1 MPEFNQADPFSALD
15 MVVME
20 RLDDGSFRLVG
31 GVPDWFKRFYP
42 GAVPGEKGLRPG
54 NNFLFLKNFLF
65 DAEEFWAAK
74 RTGRLKSGAWL
85 EVDPLGNENALEA
98 TAVCS
103 EKAKI
108 LLVELG
114 QYSYREKQ
122 SIIQKGRELRLDY
135 HALQQLQKELQKA
148 HDELE
153 QRVEQRTAELT
164 KANKQLRREIDDRKR
179 AEEALRESEEKYRG
193 VVDNANDAVFIVQD
207 EVIKFPNRKTEE
219 LTGYASEELAAISF
233 LRLIHPKDRHMVLE
247 GHRRNLKG
255 EVVPNTYSSRIINK
269 EGEMLWAQLNTVS
282 ITWEGRPATLIF
294 LRDITQ
300 QKQLEAQLRQA
311 HKMEA
316 IGTLAGGIAHDF
328 NNILAA
334 ILGYAELTCS
344 EIPERTRAMDNLH
357 QVLKATCRARDL
369 VKQILAFSRQA
380 EQERK
385 PIRLGPIVN
394 ESLKLLRASI
404 PTTID
409 IRQSVSCQSDSVLAD
424 PTQINQVL
432 INLCTNAAHAMEKK
446 GGTLEVRLEAVVLHE
461 DAVSQYQDL
470 MPGNYVRLTVSDTG
484 HGIEPKLM
492 DRIFDPYFTTKGVG
506 EGTGMGLAVV
516 HGIVKDHGGTISADS
531 KPGKGAT
538 FNVLLPS
545 IESAVKPEPE
555 NSEAIPKGNE
565 RILFVDDEQ
574 SLANLGKQMLESL
587 GYEVVAKTSSL
598 EALEVFRAQPDR
610 FDLVVTDMTMPS
622 MTGEK
627 LTREFMKIRPDIP
640 VILCTGFSVR
650 VTEQKAEAMG
660 VAAILMKPILERD
673 IAKTVRRVLNQQ
685 TGKET

>member
-1 MPEFNQADPFSALD
+1 M
-15 MVVME
+15 
-20 RLDDGSFRLVG
+20 
-31 GVPDWFKRFYP
+31 
-42 GAVPGEKGLRPG
+42 
-54 NNFLFLKNFLF
+54 
-65 DAEEFWAAK
+65 
-74 RTGRLKSGAWL
+74 
-85 EVDPLGNENALEA
+85 
-98 TAVCS
+98 
-103 EKAKI
+103 
-108 LLVELG
+108 G

-135 HALQQLQKELQKA
+135 HALQQLQKKLQKA

-153 QRVEQRTAELT
+153 QRVEQRTTELT
-164 KANKQLRREIDDRKR
+164 KANKQLRREINDRKR
-179 AEEALRESEEKYRG
+179 AEKALRESEEKYRG

-219 LTGYASEELAAISF
+219 LTGYASEELPAISF

-247 GHRRNLKG
+247 GHRRKLKG

-269 EGEMLWAQLNTVS
+269 EGKMLWAQLNTVS
-282 ITWEGRPATLIF
+282 VTWEGRPATLIF

-344 EIPERTRAMDNLH
+344 EIPERTRARDNLH
-357 QVLKATCRARDL
+357 QVLKATYRARDL
-369 VKQILAFSRQA
+369 VKQILAFSRPA
-380 EQERK
+380 KQERK
-385 PIRLGPIVN
+385 PIRLGPIVK

-446 GGTLEVRLEAVVLHE
+446 GGTLEVSLEAVDLHE
-461 DAVSQYQDL
+461 DAVSRYQDL

-516 HGIVKDHGGTISADS
+516 HGIVKDHGGTIAADS

-538 FNVLLPS
+538 FDILLPN

-555 NSEAIPKGNE
+555 SSEAIPKGNE

-574 SLANLGKQMLESL
+574 SLASLGKQMLESL

-610 FDLVVTDMTMPS
+610 FDLVVTDMTMPN

-627 LTREFMKIRPDIP
+627 LAREFMKISPDIP

-673 IAKTVRRVLNQQ
+673 IAKTIRRVLNQQ

>member
-31 GVPDWFKRFYP
+31 DVPDWFKRFYP

-54 NNFLFLKNFLF
+54 NNFLFLNNFLF

-74 RTGRLKSGAWL
+74 RTGRLKSGPWL

-103 EKAKI
+103 EKRKI

-135 HALQQLQKELQKA
+135 HALQQLQKKLQKA

-153 QRVEQRTAELT
+153 QRVEQRTTELT
-164 KANKQLRREIDDRKR
+164 KANKQLRREINDRKR
-179 AEEALRESEEKYRG
+179 AEKALRESEEKYRG

-219 LTGYASEELAAISF
+219 LTGYASEELPAISF

-247 GHRRNLKG
+247 GHRRKLKG

-269 EGEMLWAQLNTVS
+269 EGKMLWAQLNTVS
-282 ITWEGRPATLIF
+282 VTWEGRPATLIF

-344 EIPERTRAMDNLH
+344 EIPERTRARDNLH
-357 QVLKATCRARDL
+357 QVLKATYRARDL
-369 VKQILAFSRQA
+369 VKQILAFNRPA
-380 EQERK
+380 KQERK
-385 PIRLGPIVN
+385 PIRLGPIVK

-446 GGTLEVRLEAVVLHE
+446 GAPWR
-461 DAVSQYQDL
+461 
-470 MPGNYVRLTVSDTG
+470 
-484 HGIEPKLM
+484 
-492 DRIFDPYFTTKGVG
+492 
-506 EGTGMGLAVV
+506 
-516 HGIVKDHGGTISADS
+516 
-531 KPGKGAT
+531 
-538 FNVLLPS
+538 
-545 IESAVKPEPE
+545 
-555 NSEAIPKGNE
+555 
-565 RILFVDDEQ
+565 
-574 SLANLGKQMLESL
+574 
-587 GYEVVAKTSSL
+587 
-598 EALEVFRAQPDR
+598 
-610 FDLVVTDMTMPS
+610 
-622 MTGEK
+622 
-627 LTREFMKIRPDIP
+627 
-640 VILCTGFSVR
+640 
-650 VTEQKAEAMG
+650 
-660 VAAILMKPILERD
+660 
-673 IAKTVRRVLNQQ
+673 
-685 TGKET
+685 